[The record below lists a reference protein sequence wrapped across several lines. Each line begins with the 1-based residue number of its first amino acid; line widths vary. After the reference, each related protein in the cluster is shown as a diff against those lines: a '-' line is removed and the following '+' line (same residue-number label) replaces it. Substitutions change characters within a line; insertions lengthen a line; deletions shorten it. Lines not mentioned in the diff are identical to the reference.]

1 MLPSL
6 ALLPAHAPP
15 SLAPHFPEPKSRRS
29 DEPFLFALVD
39 GLCEVGVVVHDGGV
53 GALGRLRALRLV
65 GVVGALVTEHVA
77 NEEDQGAEDGEDH
90 HGDDPWGTQT
100 EGREV
105 RRGRGARQHPAPLQH
120 GSLQEPLPQETRNSQ
135 QRDQQHRAGKEA
147 GLHSYIWRCPLSSQG
162 LTGRSNRKPVSLP
175 KTSKTVN
182 ELDLRK

>member
-105 RRGRGARQHPAPLQH
+105 RRGRGARHTPRLFSTAPSRSLSRRKH
-120 GSLQEPLPQETRNSQ
+120 GTPNNAT
-135 QRDQQHRAGKEA
+135 
-147 GLHSYIWRCPLSSQG
+147 SS
-162 LTGRSNRKPVSLP
+162 TGRGRRPASTV
-175 KTSKTVN
+175 TSG
-182 ELDLRK
+182 DAHFPPRG